1 MLPSSSIGPNVES
14 FRASRF
20 CTHLKQLH
28 QLLTEHWECNCP
40 VRHKSARF
48 SFRAP
53 CSRDADSANLSL
65 FIPYQDPNDP
75 LFHVWKLAKV
85 QFVPTPHDEGK
96 RVNGVRSSVDNLPS
110 LHSGTPHMNG
120 SPAGDSIK
128 VCDEDQ
134 RNSVAM
140 DMSTSWQ
147 EYWPVYVLIHLWLVG
162 VHCVHWCLRSA
173 SPNGSSHFPDDVEPA
188 DRKPLQPV
196 PPLEPRPGQMLC
208 SQLEQGH
215 DGRCVRLVANEH
227 GFDVSHVAAESHP
240 GADTTAS
247 HKMVTL
253 ADVLDDP
260 KKYNEPNDR
269 ERFTL
274 ALLLA
279 YAYHH
284 FAGGSWWPYG
294 ASEDLATR
302 IFFFVRTNGNE
313 IIVDEP
319 FLAFDTVREQGQ
331 LKQQLSQSGLVKITL
346 AAFGK
351 LLLELAV
358 NRRISLMQR
367 DAYRTQYE
375 KRPNFFS
382 TKIAEAIKF
391 CIEPDCGLQDEDQ
404 LKREFVRKVI
414 FMLQHL
420 MAVGGGPD
428 LELFFQIKS
437 AALITAAREQQT
449 SPKVNMGKEAK
460 HPNDQSEKQDV
471 LPDCLHGD
479 THELKEDQSDIG
491 K

>member
-1 MLPSSSIGPNVES
+1 
-14 FRASRF
+14 
-20 CTHLKQLH
+20 
-28 QLLTEHWECNCP
+28 
-40 VRHKSARF
+40 
-48 SFRAP
+48 
-53 CSRDADSANLSL
+53 
-65 FIPYQDPNDP
+65 
-75 LFHVWKLAKV
+75 
-85 QFVPTPHDEGK
+85 
-96 RVNGVRSSVDNLPS
+96 
-110 LHSGTPHMNG
+110 MNG

-134 RNSVAM
+134 CNSVAVNV
-140 DMSTSWQ
+140 SSSWQ
-147 EYWPVYVLIHLWLVG
+147 EYWPLYVLIHLWLVG

-173 SPNGSSHFPDDVEPA
+173 SPKGSSHFPDDVEPA

-208 SQLEQGH
+208 SLLEQGH

-227 GFDVSHVAAESHP
+227 SFDVSHVAAESHP

-253 ADVLDDP
+253 ADVLDYP
-260 KKYNEPNDR
+260 KKYNEPNDQ

-279 YAYHH
+279 YAYYH

-302 IFFFVRTNGNE
+302 IFFFVRTSGNE
-313 IIVDEP
+313 TLVDEP

-331 LKQQLSQSGLVKITL
+331 LKQQLSQFGLAKITL

-351 LLLELAV
+351 LLLELTV
-358 NRRISLMQR
+358 NRRISLEQR
-367 DAYRTQYE
+367 DADVTQYE
-375 KRPNFFS
+375 RRPSLFS
-382 TKIAEAIKF
+382 NQIAEAIKF
-391 CIEPDCGLQDEDQ
+391 CIAPDCGLQDEDQ
-404 LKREFVRKVI
+404 LGREFVKHVI
-414 FMLQHL
+414 FMLQHVL
-420 MAVGGGPD
+420 AEGGSSN
-428 LELFFQIKS
+428 LKLFFQRKS

-449 SPKVNMGKEAK
+449 SPKVNMGNEAK
-460 HPNDQSEKQDV
+460 HLSDQSDKQDV

-479 THELKEDQSDIG
+479 THELKEDQSDIR